1 MFLSHAC
8 PAGIMPP
15 VHQVQFLKMSPTDNA
30 PGFGTNNES
39 TAALPGLL
47 SIALWHVY
55 FASPICLI

>member
-1 MFLSHAC
+1 
-8 PAGIMPP
+8 

>member
-1 MFLSHAC
+1 
-8 PAGIMPP
+8 
-15 VHQVQFLKMSPTDNA
+15 MSPTDNA